1 MQAAGWIVSLVMVGA
16 VSAAAPESGLKPEF
30 ALAPG
35 FERVY
40 ARIARPLPGELPE
53 GFGLAHVSV
62 PMDRVEALYAPRGET
77 PANCEAAPLC
87 LTLRHPSAA
96 EPNDRVAGLYAI
108 HVQGPAAPAT
118 ALVDGIAAR
127 LEGMPAHSPWRE
139 LQPHLPPRE
148 APPARPAGAQD
159 PSVLQARFRALIAGD
174 PDLVRRLERVD
185 VEPARAT
192 YTLSSDDG
200 GQAQVELLDRGP
212 GQDDPVEVTRSFYIR
227 GLGAISSPPDL
238 ALRVHRA
245 VMAADDGSLRLT
257 PRDVMASGALTP
269 LHWVLIALASLCL
282 AVLVGAAPWV
292 LRAALRTLTRSA
304 APDPQVNP
312 PPTADADAAYHRASR
327 GAAAPLLTLLGIG
340 AALRLFLPGR
350 LIEMGIGYQ
359 LVRFADTLALPRY
372 GAGTTT
378 LHHLISRVAG
388 TGHHTMLWTHAV
400 LGALTLPVAAAYGKR
415 LLADA
420 GAPSQRAATLFAGAL
435 ALTPVLVRSDLTES
449 NLVPVLWALWAALL
463 AWRELRGPARVAVTA
478 AGLAFAGLS
487 RPEMIAVAP
496 ALWLALE
503 RPWRAPRQ
511 AALVL
516 GLVAVALAPQVAFV
530 THVIG
535 FETTEQSLHLTK
547 GLSLDRLLGAI
558 WRNGVFD
565 PRVTPL
571 LTPILALAAL
581 ALTRARRH
589 VALWLLGGLAWV
601 YVYAVDLSG
610 ASIPRLHIVGVIP
623 FSLAAALTASWLAD
637 KRPALGALAVVAWLL
652 SAAPTAFVLWAPT
665 NEDTDQAL
673 FERAATLLPADTPY
687 TLALLASTDAPDAPG
702 HFTHRHA
709 PTYLYPAADVV
720 PLAALAGTTG
730 DDASPAYF
738 LQTTSCYAEI
748 GRKGSG
754 SEGLLD
760 ACAAIHTHFRL
771 EPVFVEAVPNRGNP
785 VHQELGYYGPDE
797 HFEVGLWRVRP
808 R

>member
-1 MQAAGWIVSLVMVGA
+1 MQAAVWIVSLAMVGA
-16 VSAAAPESGLKPEF
+16 ASVGAPEF

-35 FERVY
+35 FERVF
-40 ARIARPLPGELPE
+40 ARIAQPVRGELPE
-53 GFGLAHVSV
+53 GFGLAHISV
-62 PMDRVEALYAPRGET
+62 PMDRVEALYAPRGEK

-96 EPNDRVAGLYAI
+96 EPGDRVAGLYAI
-108 HVQGPAAPAT
+108 HVQGPAAPAA

-139 LQPHLPPRE
+139 VQTRLPPR
-148 APPARPAGAQD
+148 APPPAQPAGAQD
-159 PSVLQARFRALIAGD
+159 PAALDARFRALLAAD
-174 PDLVRRLERVD
+174 PELVRRLARVD

-192 YTLSSDDG
+192 YHLRGDDG
-200 GQAQVELLDRGP
+200 AEALVELIDRGP
-212 GQDDPVEVTRSFYIR
+212 GQDDPAEVTRSFYVR
-227 GLGAISSPPDL
+227 GLGAMSSPPDL

-245 VMAADDGSLRLT
+245 VMAADDGSLRLK
-257 PRDVMASGALTP
+257 PRDVMASGARPP
-269 LHWVLIALASLCL
+269 LHWVLIALTCLCL
-282 AVLVGAAPWV
+282 AVLAGATPWV
-292 LRAALRTLTRSA
+292 LRSAFRALALGG
-304 APDPQVNP
+304 PGP
-312 PPTADADAAYHRASR
+312 PATPPSTEDADAPVPR
-327 GAAAPLLTLLGIG
+327 GPTAPLLALLAIG
-340 AALRLFLPGR
+340 AALRLLLPGR

-359 LVRFADTLALPRY
+359 LVRFADTLTLPRY

-378 LHHLISRVAG
+378 LHHLLSRVAG
-388 TGHHTMLWTHAV
+388 ADHHTMLWAHAA
-400 LGALTLPVAAAYGKR
+400 LGALTLPVAAAYGRR

-420 GAPSQRAATLFAGAL
+420 GAHGPRPAILFTGAL

-463 AWRELRGPARVAVTA
+463 AWRELRGPVRVAVTA

-503 RPWRAPRQ
+503 RPWRSPRP

-516 GLVAVALAPQVAFV
+516 GLVALALAPQVAFV

-535 FETTEQSLHLTK
+535 FETSQRSLHLTK

-571 LTPILALAAL
+571 LTPALALAAL
-581 ALTRARRH
+581 TLRGARRH

-623 FSLAAALTASWLAD
+623 FSLAAALAAARLAD
-637 KRPALGALAVVAWLL
+637 TRPALARLAVAAWLL
-652 SAAPTAFVLWAPT
+652 SAVPTALVLWTPT

-673 FERAATLLPADTPY
+673 FERAAALLPADTPY

-709 PTYLYPAADVV
+709 PVYLYPAADVV
-720 PLAALAGTTG
+720 PLAALARIAGG
-730 DDASPAYF
+730 DDGAPPAYF

-748 GRKGSG
+748 GRKSSG
-754 SEGLLD
+754 QTGLLD
-760 ACAAIHTHFRL
+760 ACAAIHAHLRL
-771 EPVFVEAVPNRGNP
+771 EPVFVDEVPNRGNP

-797 HFEVGLWRVRP
+797 RFEVGLWRVRP